1 VNPPFAR
8 WRELF
13 PAGAL
18 GRPSVTR
25 LREAG
30 HTVRA
35 LARSAASAA
44 ALRSAAAEPVR
55 ASLFDRPALAAAVHG
70 ADAILHLATRI
81 APASSARRAGAWRA
95 NDRIRADGT
104 RNLVDAALTEGAGVI
119 VYPSFAPVYADGGAR
134 WLSVGDPVA
143 PTAVL
148 RSTLLAEEEVAR
160 FVAAGGRGVVLRM
173 AGVYG
178 TYSAATRDV
187 LALARRGL
195 SAFAGPSGA
204 YQSLVW
210 DEDAAAALVAA
221 AVTPAAI
228 GAYDVADDEPLT
240 RARLAEV
247 LGAVVGRAVHR
258 PPTWLARAA
267 LGSGMEFLLR
277 SQRVS
282 HLAFTEATGWLPQ
295 VRSAAEGLPRAG
307 AALSPAGVPAPAPG
321 PRGTGS

>member
-1 VNPPFAR
+1 M
-8 WRELF
+8 
-13 PAGAL
+13 
-18 GRPSVTR
+18 
-25 LREAG
+25 
-30 HTVRA
+30 
-35 LARSAASAA
+35 
-44 ALRSAAAEPVR
+44 
-55 ASLFDRPALAAAVHG
+55 
-70 ADAILHLATRI
+70 
-81 APASSARRAGAWRA
+81 
-95 NDRIRADGT
+95 
-104 RNLVDAALTEGAGVI
+104 
-119 VYPSFAPVYADGGAR
+119 
-134 WLSVGDPVA
+134 A

-160 FVAAGGRGVVLRM
+160 FVAAGGLALLRM

-247 LGAVVGRAVHR
+247 LGAVVGRAVH
-258 PPTWLARAA
+258 
-267 LGSGMEFLLR
+267 
-277 SQRVS
+277 
-282 HLAFTEATGWLPQ
+282 
-295 VRSAAEGLPRAG
+295 
-307 AALSPAGVPAPAPG
+307 
-321 PRGTGS
+321 